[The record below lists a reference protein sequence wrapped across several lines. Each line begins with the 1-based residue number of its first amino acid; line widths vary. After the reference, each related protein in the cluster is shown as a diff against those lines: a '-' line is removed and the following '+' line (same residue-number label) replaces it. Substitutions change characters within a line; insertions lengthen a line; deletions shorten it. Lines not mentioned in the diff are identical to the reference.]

1 MKWQANKTFTFNIVP
16 AVTIF
21 SFMVSSLQNPNR
33 NKNRKPRQS
42 TLILLF
48 KSNMDVTL

>member
-42 TLILLF
+42 TFIFYL
-48 KSNMDVTL
+48 KTT

>member
-1 MKWQANKTFTFNIVP
+1 MKWQANKTFAFNIVP

-33 NKNRKPRQS
+33 NKNRKPHQS
-42 TLILLF
+42 TLIFYL
-48 KSNMDVTL
+48 KTTWM